1 MLEAN
6 GEAKMRWRKS
16 EAILVRAAG
25 ERAAAVARAT
35 ELGKMQKATVGVG
48 FRDGV
53 FQARYTVAKWEK
65 KGRPCKD
72 DGLLWV
78 RIRNISAGLLF

>member
-1 MLEAN
+1 M

-16 EAILVRAAG
+16 EAILVRAA
-25 ERAAAVARAT
+25 AVARAT
-35 ELGKMQKATVGVG
+35 ELGKKMQKATVGVG

-53 FQARYTVAKWEK
+53 FQARWGK

-78 RIRNISAGLLF
+78 RIRNIISWATV